1 MRGGD
6 ESSQNEPFD
15 GKKFYAKTV
24 AWKRDAQIKAQSPV
38 KLVVESIPKVKKPIV
53 RVKEA
58 KRPEIDTELEDFKRH
73 AASLS
78 KILQQGSPKSSQ
90 TVPKRVA
97 VSIPSVKLKT
107 RETSKADLR
116 QALLQAKIAFLE
128 SQVSGVL
135 QGSSH

>member
-1 MRGGD
+1 MRRGE
-6 ESSQNEPFD
+6 ESREPFD
-15 GKKFYAKTV
+15 GKRFYAKTM

-38 KLVVESIPKVKKPIV
+38 KPVVESIPKAKKPIT

-78 KILQQGSPKSSQ
+78 KILQQGSPKPSQ
-90 TVPKRVA
+90 TLPKRVA